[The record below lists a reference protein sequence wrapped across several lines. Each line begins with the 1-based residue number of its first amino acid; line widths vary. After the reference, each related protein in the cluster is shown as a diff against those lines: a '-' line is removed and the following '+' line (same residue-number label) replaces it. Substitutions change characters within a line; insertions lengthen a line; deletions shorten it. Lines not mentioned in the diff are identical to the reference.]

1 MSLAPRI
8 ILASASEARHR
19 LLASAGIAARAIPS
33 DIDETALK
41 ARNVSAARAG
51 GELAL
56 RLAEAKALAVSAQHG
71 DDLVLGADQILL
83 LGHRLFDKPR
93 STAEA
98 RAQLLELR
106 GRTHLLVSAVAAAQG
121 GGILWSHCEAAKL
134 SMRNFTDAFLDQYI
148 DALGDELLS
157 TVGAYKIEGRGIQL
171 FERVEGDHFTIIGLP
186 LLPLLSYL
194 RSRKWLP
201 A

>member
-1 MSLAPRI
+1 MSLTPRI
-8 ILASASEARHR
+8 ILASASEARRR
-19 LLASAGIAARAIPS
+19 LLAAAGIAACAIPS
-33 DIDETALK
+33 DIDEAALK
-41 ARNVSAARAG
+41 VRNLPAAWAG
-51 GELAL
+51 EELAQ
-56 RLAEAKALAVSAQHG
+56 RLAEAKALSVSAQHG
-71 DDLVLGADQILL
+71 DDLVLGADQVLL
-83 LGHRLFDKPR
+83 LGQRLFDKPR

-98 RAQLLELR
+98 RANLLELR

-121 GGILWSHCEAAKL
+121 GAILWSHCDAAKL

-148 DALGDELLS
+148 GDLGDELLN

-171 FERVEGDHFTIIGLP
+171 FERIEGDYFTIIGLP